1 MKIKIKI
8 QVHSI
13 TDNNL
18 GLILTKLHLFLCK
31 SMKDVFFNHKLR
43 FTYWMRFFWCMRA
56 FCKALHLNP
65 GSPPRI
71 VVNCTLLK
79 PSWGRGRSSHCLHAE
94 QDKALSVLRTC
105 SNSRQ
110 QLSPLTSSPERV
122 GPSLGGSVPQCTLGN
137 NPGRCDGEFWRRAD
151 VSPFFF
157 LLRNRD
163 RLDLRVVSCELSG
176 LWI

>member
-56 FCKALHLNP
+56 FCKALHLNLP
-65 GSPPRI
+65 QD
-71 VVNCTLLK
+71 
-79 PSWGRGRSSHCLHAE
+79 RGQLHLVKTFLRE
-94 QDKALSVLRTC
+94 GTIIPLSTRRT
-105 SNSRQ
+105 RQ
-110 QLSPLTSSPERV
+110 ST
-122 GPSLGGSVPQCTLGN
+122 
-137 NPGRCDGEFWRRAD
+137 
-151 VSPFFF
+151 
-157 LLRNRD
+157 
-163 RLDLRVVSCELSG
+163 
-176 LWI
+176 